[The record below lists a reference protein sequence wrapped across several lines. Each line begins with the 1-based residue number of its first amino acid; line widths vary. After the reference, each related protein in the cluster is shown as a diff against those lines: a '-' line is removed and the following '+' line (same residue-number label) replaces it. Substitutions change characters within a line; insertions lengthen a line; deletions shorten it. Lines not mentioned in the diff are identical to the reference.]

1 MAINAQ
7 KRSTADRTN
16 PLQQVGVLQRVL
28 DYVGP
33 GHWCFV
39 AEVSSLWRDLN
50 RNVASREIQVFDSY
64 SCLTK
69 TITCLPQMTSFSA
82 VLASPSR
89 VRLHTHTRRLPY
101 RRTAYERAAG
111 MCADIATL
119 QAARELSM
127 LYLRHVMAGAARCN
141 QLAVV
146 QFLRA
151 QGCP

>member
-16 PLQQVGVLQRVL
+16 PLQQVSVLQRVL

-33 GHWCFV
+33 GHWRFV
-39 AEVSSLWRDLN
+39 AGVSSLWRDLH

-89 VRLHTHTRRLPY
+89 VRLAHTRRLPY
-101 RRTAYERAAG
+101 RRTAYECAAG
-111 MCADIATL
+111 MYADIATL

-127 LYLRHVMAGAARCN
+127 LYSRHVMAGAARCN
-141 QLAVV
+141 QLAIV